1 MLVVNLNYRN
11 ILFDLD
17 GTLTDPK
24 EGITNSVAHALKHFG
39 IETADHDALCAFIGP
54 PLIYSFN
61 KYYGFD
67 KEQCLEAVEV
77 YREYFSVHG
86 KFENSVYDGII
97 PMLNILAER
106 GYRLFIATS
115 KPQKFAL
122 EIAEHFGFEK
132 YFEAIRGIPMNGE
145 NMTKGQVI
153 GAVLREFSLEAK
165 NTLMVGDRSY
175 DVCGAKENGLDCAG
189 VLYGYGSEAELKDA
203 GADYIIKD
211 IHGLTNFFEDR

>member
-1 MLVVNLNYRN
+1 MITLNYNN

-17 GTLTDPK
+17 GTLTDPAQ
-24 EGITNSVAHALKHFG
+24 GITNSVAYALRHYG
-39 IETADHDALCAFIGP
+39 IEVADRSALCAFIGP

-67 KEQCLEAVEV
+67 QKQCLEAVEI
-77 YREYFSVHG
+77 YREYFSVKG

-97 PMLNILAER
+97 PMLQALRNR
-106 GYRLFIATS
+106 GFRLFIATS

-153 GAVLREFSLEAK
+153 NGVLQEFSLDAAK
-165 NTLMVGDRSY
+165 TLMVGDRSY
-175 DVCGAKENGLDCAG
+175 DVLGAKENGLDCAG
-189 VLYGYGSEAELKDA
+189 VLYGYGSKSELKDA
-203 GADYIIKD
+203 GADYIIENVHK
-211 IHGLTNFFEDR
+211 LTKFFEDK

>member
-1 MLVVNLNYRN
+1 MVIILNYKN

-17 GTLTDPK
+17 GTLTDPAK
-24 EGITNSVAHALKHFG
+24 GITNSVAYALRYYG
-39 IETADHDALCAFIGP
+39 IEAADRSALCAFIGP
-54 PLIYSFN
+54 PLAYSFN

-67 KEQCLEAVEV
+67 QKQCLEAIEI
-77 YREYFSVHG
+77 YREYFSVKG

-97 PMLNILAER
+97 PMLQALRNR
-106 GYRLFIATS
+106 GFRLFIATS

-153 GAVLREFSLEAK
+153 NGVLQEFSLDAAK
-165 NTLMVGDRSY
+165 TLMVGDRSY
-175 DVCGAKENGLDCAG
+175 DVIGAKENGLDCAG
-189 VLYGYGSEAELKDA
+189 VLYGYGSKSELKDS
-203 GADYIIKD
+203 GADYIIESVHK
-211 IHGLTNFFEDR
+211 LTKFFEDK

>member
-1 MLVVNLNYRN
+1 MVIILNYKN

-17 GTLTDPK
+17 GTLTDPAK
-24 EGITNSVAHALKHFG
+24 GITNSVAYALRYYG
-39 IETADHDALCAFIGP
+39 IEAADRSALCAFIGP
-54 PLIYSFN
+54 PLAYSFN

-67 KEQCLEAVEV
+67 QKQCLEAIEI
-77 YREYFSVHG
+77 YREYFSVKG

-97 PMLNILAER
+97 PMLQALRNR
-106 GYRLFIATS
+106 GFRLFIATS

-153 GAVLREFSLEAK
+153 NGVLQEFSLDAAK
-165 NTLMVGDRSY
+165 TLMVGDRSY
-175 DVCGAKENGLDCAG
+175 DVIGAKENGLNCAG
-189 VLYGYGSEAELKDA
+189 VLYGYGSKSELKDS
-203 GADYIIKD
+203 GADYIIESVHK
-211 IHGLTNFFEDR
+211 LTKFFEDK

>member
-1 MLVVNLNYRN
+1 MVIILNYKN

-17 GTLTDPK
+17 GTLTDPAK
-24 EGITNSVAHALKHFG
+24 GITNSVAYALRHYG
-39 IETADHDALCAFIGP
+39 IEAADRSALCAFIGP
-54 PLIYSFN
+54 PLAYSFN

-67 KEQCLEAVEV
+67 QKQCLEAIEI
-77 YREYFSVHG
+77 YREYFSVKG

-97 PMLNILAER
+97 PMLQALRNR
-106 GYRLFIATS
+106 GFRLFIATS

-153 GAVLREFSLEAK
+153 NGVLQEFSLDAAK
-165 NTLMVGDRSY
+165 TLMVGDRSY
-175 DVCGAKENGLDCAG
+175 DVIGAKENGLDCAG
-189 VLYGYGSEAELKDA
+189 VLYGYGSKSELKDS
-203 GADYIIKD
+203 GADYIIESVHK
-211 IHGLTNFFEDR
+211 LTKFFEDK

>member
-1 MLVVNLNYRN
+1 MIILNYKN

-17 GTLTDPK
+17 GTLTDPAK
-24 EGITNSVAHALKHFG
+24 GITNSVAYALRHYG
-39 IETADHDALCAFIGP
+39 IEAADRSALCAFIGP
-54 PLIYSFN
+54 PLAYSFN

-67 KEQCLEAVEV
+67 QKQCLEAIEI
-77 YREYFSVHG
+77 YREYFSVKG

-97 PMLNILAER
+97 PMLQALRNR
-106 GYRLFIATS
+106 GFRLFIATS

-153 GAVLREFSLEAK
+153 NGVLQEFSLDAAK
-165 NTLMVGDRSY
+165 TLMVGDRSY
-175 DVCGAKENGLDCAG
+175 DVIGAKENGLDCAG
-189 VLYGYGSEAELKDA
+189 VLYGYGSKSELKGS
-203 GADYIIKD
+203 GADYIIESVHK
-211 IHGLTNFFEDR
+211 LTKFFEDK